1 MNKNEDLYALQLKRK
16 RDLFLSFFSEFTKDL
31 DYFSSPIS
39 NFRTR
44 AELGVHVNDSINF
57 TMVKNNKKIF
67 INTLEICD
75 EKINNIINL
84 LKKYVTD
91 KESIKEKLFQAEI
104 QVARNGEGMVSL
116 IYHKSLDTNWIEDAQ
131 NLSSKI
137 GVSIIGRS
145 KKQKLVIGKDFVTE
159 TYKVKDQTIKID
171 LYEQCFSQTNPYICD
186 QMLSWVHERE
196 DPGSHVTELH
206 CGIGT
211 FTALLS
217 NIFSKVLATENSRPS
232 IKALKENLK
241 NNFITNVQF
250 ARMSGLETLEALN
263 KVRVFNR
270 LKHVN
275 LKSLKRDVL
284 FLDPPKT
291 GLDSLSLD
299 LIKKVNFK
307 EIIYLSCG
315 FPSLKSNIN
324 NLLSDYYIEKAAFF
338 DQFPFTDHLETG
350 VILKKRVTT

>member
-16 RDLFLSFFSEFTKDL
+16 QDLFLSFFSEFTKNL
-31 DYFSSPIS
+31 ECFPSPVS

-44 AELGVHVNDSINF
+44 AELGVHVSDSINF
-57 TMVKNNKKIF
+57 TMVKNNKKIL
-67 INTLEICD
+67 INNLEICD
-75 EKINNIINL
+75 EKINNIINH

-91 KESIKEKLFQAEI
+91 KESIKEKLFQVEI
-104 QVARNGEGMVSL
+104 QVSRSGEGMVSL
-116 IYHKSLDTNWIEDAQ
+116 IYHKPLDSNWIDEAQ

-145 KKQKLVIGKDFVTE
+145 RKQKLVIGRDFVTE
-159 TYKVKDQTIKID
+159 TYKAKEQTIKIN

-186 QMLSWVHERE
+186 QMLSWVCERE
-196 DPGSHVTELH
+196 EPSSHITELH

-211 FTALLS
+211 FTSLLS

-232 IKALKENLK
+232 IKALEKNLES
-241 NNFITNVQF
+241 NFITNVQF

-270 LKHVN
+270 LKHIN
-275 LKSLKRDVL
+275 LNNFKRDIL
-284 FLDPPKT
+284 FLDPPKS
-291 GLDSLSLD
+291 GVDSLSLD
-299 LIKKVNFK
+299 LIKQLNFK

-315 FPSLKSNIN
+315 FPSLKSNVN
-324 NLLSDYYIEKAAFF
+324 NLLSDYFIEKAAFF